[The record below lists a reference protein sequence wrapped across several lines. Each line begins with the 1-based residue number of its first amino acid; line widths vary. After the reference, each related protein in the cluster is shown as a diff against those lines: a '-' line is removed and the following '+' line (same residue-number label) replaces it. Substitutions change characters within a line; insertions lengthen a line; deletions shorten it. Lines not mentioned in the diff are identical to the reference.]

1 MQTEA
6 LEEKV
11 SRVDI
16 TLQYVPGISSRISLA
31 QNADGFKIIFIRP
44 TGGLLSA
51 LTFVYLLVLFCFSKA
66 LWCRGNWDFS
76 S

>member
-16 TLQYVPGISSRISLA
+16 TLQYVPGISSRMLLA
-31 QNADGFKIIFIRP
+31 QNADGF
-44 TGGLLSA
+44 
-51 LTFVYLLVLFCFSKA
+51 
-66 LWCRGNWDFS
+66 
-76 S
+76 